1 MISRLNS
8 SWTLVTG
15 DAPQVPALD
24 KTPFKILINDLNDWI
39 EYTLSKITE
48 NTKLYVVA
56 DSPTNRID
64 GCVAIQKGI
73 IRLKNCANRNPM
85 RINNEKCQILPWEC
99 YFMYWYRLGMN

>member
-56 DSPTNRID
+56 DSPTNRIEWVCCHSE
-64 GCVAIQKGI
+64 GHHQAEE
-73 IRLKNCANRNPM
+73 L
-85 RINNEKCQILPWEC
+85 CQQESHEDQQ
-99 YFMYWYRLGMN
+99 